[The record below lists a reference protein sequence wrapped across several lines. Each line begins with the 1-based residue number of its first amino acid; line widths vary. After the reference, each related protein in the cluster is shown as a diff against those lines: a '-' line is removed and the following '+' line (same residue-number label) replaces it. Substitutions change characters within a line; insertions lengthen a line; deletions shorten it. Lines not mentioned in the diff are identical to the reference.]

1 MKITRGQMTALC
13 AIALLSPALR
23 LYPSFSA
30 GTAGR
35 AAWLSALLA
44 LPLLTVYAFFL
55 CRLPCGL
62 CELAEQGMGRRVG
75 RAVELLLGLWLI
87 LEAGFTLRTGAERMI
102 LALFPSAPPG
112 LFVVCTGFLGLIAA
126 LGSLR
131 SLLRMAR
138 MVLPLV
144 LLCLA
149 PVLLFALRGIDWG
162 ELWPL
167 APGDLPGAVR
177 GMYPVVDV
185 LSFGLYLPWLLL
197 PRGLPPG
204 NRLRDWLLWLG
215 GMSLLLLDLCVSV
228 LGRFGPE
235 LTARLSLPFFT
246 LVRNL
251 VFFRTLER
259 LEALVVA
266 LWIFPDFLM
275 TSALLYGAQRCLRRS
290 LGLEESLFLPK
301 RTDWKD
307 GRWLIPVCSLAAVG
321 LGLILGP
328 DQTSLETWSQ
338 RIIPVCNLA
347 VAFGLVPILYIV
359 GIRRKKQ
366 RAP

>member
-44 LPLLTVYAFFL
+44 LPLLTAYAFFL

-75 RAVELLLGLWLI
+75 RAAELLLGLWLI

-102 LALFPSAPPG
+102 LALFPSASPG

-144 LLCLA
+144 LLWGLLPLLPTG
-149 PVLLFALRGIDWG
+149 PVLS
-162 ELWPL
+162 P
-167 APGDLPGAVR
+167 
-177 GMYPVVDV
+177 
-185 LSFGLYLPWLLL
+185 S
-197 PRGLPPG
+197 PR
-204 NRLRDWLLWLG
+204 R
-215 GMSLLLLDLCVSV
+215 
-228 LGRFGPE
+228 
-235 LTARLSLPFFT
+235 
-246 LVRNL
+246 
-251 VFFRTLER
+251 
-259 LEALVVA
+259 
-266 LWIFPDFLM
+266 
-275 TSALLYGAQRCLRRS
+275 
-290 LGLEESLFLPK
+290 
-301 RTDWKD
+301 
-307 GRWLIPVCSLAAVG
+307 
-321 LGLILGP
+321 
-328 DQTSLETWSQ
+328 
-338 RIIPVCNLA
+338 
-347 VAFGLVPILYIV
+347 
-359 GIRRKKQ
+359 
-366 RAP
+366 